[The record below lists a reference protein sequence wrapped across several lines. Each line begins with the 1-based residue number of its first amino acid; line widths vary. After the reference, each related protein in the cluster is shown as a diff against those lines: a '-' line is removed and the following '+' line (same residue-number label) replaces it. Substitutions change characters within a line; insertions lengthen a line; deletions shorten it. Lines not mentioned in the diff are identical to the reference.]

1 MSTEKKSSGAPVAL
15 LIVVGLALM
24 FGGALLDQNW
34 HPEFLETL
42 KGQGIPLEPGK
53 TVSVI
58 GVFLVLFP
66 VIKLFFLNPL
76 TDAIGQ
82 RNRELETTFSDAEQ
96 LRAQMT
102 QMRTDYEQRLATTE
116 AEARSQIQAQ
126 IKEAQELRQSLMAEA
141 NAKADELVKKA
152 AEEIEN
158 EKQKVLSQLR
168 AEVVNLTLAA
178 SERVLGENMDTDKN
192 RKLVAE
198 FIDKVEVPS

>member
-1 MSTEKKSSGAPVAL
+1 MSTEKKSSGAPTAL
-15 LIVVGLALM
+15 LIVIGLILM
-24 FGGALLDQNW
+24 FGGGWLDQNW

-58 GVFLVLFP
+58 GVFLILFP
-66 VIKLFFLNPL
+66 VIKSFFLNPL
-76 TDAIGQ
+76 TDAINQ
-82 RNRELETTFSDAEQ
+82 RNQELETTFTDAEQ
-96 LRAQMT
+96 LRAQMQT
-102 QMRTDYEQRLATTE
+102 MRADYEQRLAATE

-126 IKEAQELRQSLMAEA
+126 IKEAQDLRQSLMAEA
-141 NAKADELVKKA
+141 SAKADELVKQA
-152 AEEIEN
+152 TAEIES

-168 AEVVNLTLAA
+168 TEVVNLTLAA
-178 SERVLGENMDTDKN
+178 SEKVLGENMDTDKN